1 MLLDS
6 VTFVGVLNACTS
18 IVAIGEGR
26 YAHEHIIQS
35 GWNSNAFVGSSL
47 VDNVRKM

>member
-1 MLLDS
+1 MLPDS

-18 IVAIGEGR
+18 IVAIGEGA
-26 YAHEHIIQS
+26 YAHKQIIQS

-47 VDNVRKM
+47 VDNV